1 MKMIAKRYWIRGA
14 GFFSYDPS
22 FSADFIYMDVYCV
35 KKAEIAIVVI
45 AKSIFGVIINLAS
58 FAIPSVQS
66 TPDNDNNIQ
75 TFEG

>member
-1 MKMIAKRYWIRGA
+1 M
-14 GFFSYDPS
+14 
-22 FSADFIYMDVYCV
+22 
-35 KKAEIAIVVI
+35 KKAEIAIVI

>member
-1 MKMIAKRYWIRGA
+1 
-14 GFFSYDPS
+14 
-22 FSADFIYMDVYCV
+22 MDIYCV

-66 TPDNDNNIQ
+66 TSDDDNNVQ

>member
-1 MKMIAKRYWIRGA
+1 MTLLFQRT
-14 GFFSYDPS
+14 
-22 FSADFIYMDVYCV
+22 FIYKDVYCV

-66 TPDNDNNIQ
+66 TSDDDNNVQTFDDDNNVQ

>member
-1 MKMIAKRYWIRGA
+1 M
-14 GFFSYDPS
+14 
-22 FSADFIYMDVYCV
+22 

-66 TPDNDNNIQ
+66 TSDDDNNIQTFDDDNNIQ